1 MKPQKGL
8 PRYPGIPV
16 MMLVAGLLG
25 VMLYL
30 RRNLMDDQAGF
41 SEPIFPELLGWMSCF
56 LPWAFLAPI
65 VFRLERRYPL
75 VRGGWV
81 RNLVILFAFGVVLS
95 SVAYFAAMFLSAA
108 AHSAFARAIVMPRR
122 SLENVLGEIF
132 VQQFGF
138 WASVGTAC
146 AIRNLMQM
154 QQQERDKAALLLE
167 KSRLEASLREAE
179 LDALRARLN
188 PHFLFNTL
196 QNISVLAQ
204 QEPKTASQMLTRL
217 GDLLRTALR
226 SESQSETSLQSEIK
240 LTESYVAV
248 EKMRFGDRLSVVFD
262 LAPGTS
268 EAMVPTLLLQP
279 LVENAIEHGLKEIAG
294 TGEISIR
301 SGIEEHR
308 LVLTVKDNG
317 QGVPGQSLQ
326 ELKLGIGLG
335 ATRDRLARMYGANS
349 ELTVR
354 RLAEGGTVAQIILPL
369 RSAPHEAVIDEQAS
383 RTYRG

>member
-1 MKPQKGL
+1 
-8 PRYPGIPV
+8 
-16 MMLVAGLLG
+16 MMLVACLLG

-335 ATRDRLARMYGANS
+335 ATRDRLARMYGANG